1 MTTLDPAAL
10 AKLIDHSLLRPDFD
24 RATLEAGC
32 RVAREYRV
40 ASVCIVPHFVA
51 GAAELLAGSGV
62 EVGTTIGFPH
72 GANTTR
78 VKVAEAEQACAD
90 GATELDLVVN
100 VSRVLS
106 GELGYVRDDVAAVLG
121 VCRTRGARLKLIFET
136 CYLDEGQKLS
146 LCELSSELGVDW
158 VKTSTGFGSKGAT
171 LADVSFLRRHC
182 PPQIGVKAS
191 GGIRQLDQVL
201 EFQPFVT
208 RVGTSNTREILEECR
223 QRSQA
228 GR

>member
-1 MTTLDPAAL
+1 MTLDPTAL

-32 RVAREYRV
+32 HVACDYRV

-51 GAAELLAGSGV
+51 AAAEILAGSGV
-62 EVGTTIGFPH
+62 EVGTTVGFPH
-72 GANTTR
+72 GANATS

-106 GELGYVRDDVAAVLG
+106 DELSYVRQDVAAVLA
-121 VCRTRGARLKLIFET
+121 VARARNAKLKLIFET
-136 CYLDEGQKLS
+136 CYLDERHKRE
-146 LCELSSELGVDW
+146 LCELSAELGVDW

-171 LADVSFLRRHC
+171 LADVTFLRRHS
-182 PPQIGVKAS
+182 PLHIGVKAS
-191 GGIRQLDQVL
+191 GGIRELDQVL
-201 EFQPFVT
+201 ELQPFVT
-208 RVGTSNTREILEECR
+208 RIGTSNTREILDECR
-223 QRSQA
+223 QRA
-228 GR
+228 GLPR